1 VHCYNSDYC
10 QDCQNCIDSQYC
22 KDCFGCKN
30 CFGCAGLYQKQY
42 RFFNEQ
48 LTKEEYEKRILEL
61 DLCNPDHRAAVQQR
75 VEELRKTIPQIAT
88 HQYQTEDCSGDHIS
102 ESKDCHQ
109 CYDIFASE
117 ECLYTIEAN
126 ANTSCS
132 DLTVCFETEASY
144 SCVQSPLCF
153 GSNFLF
159 HMDSTHMSEFCAYGR
174 NLKNCFGC
182 VYMEN
187 KEYHILNKPYSPE
200 DYEKEVAKIKKELM
214 DAGKYNMGLYL
225 VSDYEKKRLE
235 NETDSVIQSNPP
247 VLK

>member
-1 VHCYNSDYC
+1 
-10 QDCQNCIDSQYC
+10 
-22 KDCFGCKN
+22 
-30 CFGCAGLYQKQY
+30 
-42 RFFNEQ
+42 
-48 LTKEEYEKRILEL
+48 
-61 DLCNPDHRAAVQQR
+61 
-75 VEELRKTIPQIAT
+75 
-88 HQYQTEDCSGDHIS
+88 
-102 ESKDCHQ
+102 
-109 CYDIFASE
+109 
-117 ECLYTIEAN
+117 
-126 ANTSCS
+126 
-132 DLTVCFETEASY
+132 
-144 SCVQSPLCF
+144 
-153 GSNFLF
+153 
-159 HMDSTHMSEFCAYGR
+159 MSEFCAYGR